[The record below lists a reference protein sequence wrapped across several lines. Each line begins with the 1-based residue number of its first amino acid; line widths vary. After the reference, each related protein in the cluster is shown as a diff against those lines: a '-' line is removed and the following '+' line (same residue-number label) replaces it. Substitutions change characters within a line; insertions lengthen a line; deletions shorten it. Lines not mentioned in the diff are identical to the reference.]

1 MNNKNNL
8 PHNGTNSCGEAY
20 VSIKA
25 KASFQL
31 AISQVSTIW
40 DQLCVTT
47 DDNNCKNRIYKLN

>member
-1 MNNKNNL
+1 MNYKLSL
-8 PHNGTNSCGEAY
+8 PHNDTNSSGEAY

-47 DDNNCKNRIYKLN
+47 DDNNCKKK